1 MKQEILV
8 LLKNLNPKLCVM
20 ATCGIDN
27 QPECAVLTYVVHDD
41 LTITISTHSKSRKW
55 KNLEGNKKVAL
66 TFGWDFGKPYI
77 QYEGIAELFTQGV
90 DHQWHEE
97 IYFKEHPDL
106 IKFKGPDTVFL
117 KVTPT
122 WVRLTDYSSHPPRVE
137 EEVMK
142 LP

>member
-1 MKQEILV
+1 MEQEVLT

-20 ATCGIDN
+20 ATSSIGCN
-27 QPECAVLTYVVHDD
+27 PECAVLTYVVHED
-41 LTITISTHSKSRKW
+41 LSITISTHSKSRKW
-55 KNLEGNKKVAL
+55 KNLEQNRRVAL
-66 TFGWDFGKPYI
+66 TFGCEFGKPNI
-77 QYEGIAELFTQGV
+77 QYEGIAELFVEGK

-97 IYFKEHPDL
+97 VYFKEHPDL

-122 WVRLTDYSSHPPRVE
+122 WIRLTDYSSHPPRIE
-137 EEVMK
+137 EKTIE